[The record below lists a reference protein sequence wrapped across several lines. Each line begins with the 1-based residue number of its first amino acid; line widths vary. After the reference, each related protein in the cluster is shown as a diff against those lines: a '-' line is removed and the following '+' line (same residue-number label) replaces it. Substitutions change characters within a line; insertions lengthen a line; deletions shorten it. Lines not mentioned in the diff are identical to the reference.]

1 MMRISFVIATGVF
14 SVSLLSG
21 AAMAEQNSAMMNAY
35 QARMLIQDFTQRLQ
49 GELKG
54 AMKDG
59 GPVAAVAICK
69 DKAPGIADSLSQQSG
84 WQIGRTSLKP
94 RNVERN
100 SPDLWEQ
107 RVLRQFEDR
116 ARIGENPNTIT
127 YAEVVQEKGGRSYR
141 FMKAIPTSEV
151 CLACHGKKINPEIAA
166 ALDASYPQDQAR
178 GYEAGDLRGAF
189 SLKKPL

>member
-1 MMRISFVIATGVF
+1 MMRVSFLIATGF
-14 SVSLLSG
+14 LSVSVLPG
-21 AAMAEQNSAMMNAY
+21 VAMAQQNAAMMDAY
-35 QARMLIQDFTQRLQ
+35 LAKRLIQDFTQELQ

-84 WQIGRTSLKP
+84 WDIGRTSLKP

-116 ARIGENPNTIT
+116 ARAGENPNAIT
-127 YAEVVQEKGGRSYR
+127 YAEVVDDKDGKSYR
-141 FMKAIPTSEV
+141 FMKAIPTAEV
-151 CLACHGKKINPEIAA
+151 CLACHGKEISPEIAA
-166 ALDASYPQDQAR
+166 ALDAAYPQDQAR
-178 GYEAGDLRGAF
+178 GYQEGDLRGAF